1 LLPSISGAL
10 DKFAPLEDLGNDEL
24 DDLFCDENC
33 GTNLMAAGRKLS
45 GEEETSDVATIV
57 FGSADLAI

>member
-33 GTNLMAAGRKLS
+33 GTNLMAAGRKL
-45 GEEETSDVATIV
+45 EETSDVATIV